1 MKYLRNETG
10 FTLVELT
17 IAMVISV
24 IVTLTAGII
33 VVSATKDFKRGNST
47 IQLQQD
53 LAFATELLTNA
64 IRATAGSS
72 ARVYT
77 DQTGTE
83 VVQSGA
89 CLKIDTLSL
98 YYKSGRDLVFQ
109 NSSGEIQRLL
119 INCVDTLNFY
129 RGATADS
136 QKCLNLRIALQEKNG
151 HSLATDLKVYF
162 RN

>member
-53 LAFATELLTNA
+53 LAFAPELLTNA

-77 DQTGTE
+77 DQTGT
-83 VVQSGA
+83 
-89 CLKIDTLSL
+89 
-98 YYKSGRDLVFQ
+98 
-109 NSSGEIQRLL
+109 
-119 INCVDTLNFY
+119 
-129 RGATADS
+129 
-136 QKCLNLRIALQEKNG
+136 
-151 HSLATDLKVYF
+151 
-162 RN
+162 